1 MVLVLL
7 LVFQLLEFMVFL
19 PLKVFQVVQLAAGVV
34 LVVVV
39 VVVMVVVMVVVVVVV
54 VVVVRVRVRVMFTV
68 TVMLVPLPLTLLLLP
83 SANPMM
89 ILMLGIPFLLLP
101 L

>member
-7 LVFQLLEFMVFL
+7 LVFLLLEFMVFL

-54 VVVVRVRVRVMFTV
+54 MVRVRVRVMFTV